1 MLLLNNIVPL
11 FKNGRCGDQPS
22 HRLTVSVFFS
32 MDSLPQLVSSLKA
45 RNSCPDYEMVHQAG
59 LTCDTVELPHHIST
73 DDEIDRLISAVQL
86 FLKVLPKP
94 TLVTLSRSSL
104 DEYCPVEQV
113 DSIQRRVLAMLE
125 GLYGALDVHRDYDN
139 SSTETEE
146 QLPQGS

>member
-1 MLLLNNIVPL
+1 M
-11 FKNGRCGDQPS
+11 C
-22 HRLTVSVFFS
+22 FF
-32 MDSLPQLVSSLKA
+32 
-45 RNSCPDYEMVHQAG
+45 
-59 LTCDTVELPHHIST
+59 
-73 DDEIDRLISAVQL
+73 
-86 FLKVLPKP
+86 
-94 TLVTLSRSSL
+94 RSSL